1 MAWGCFSGVG
11 LGPLFP
17 VKGNLKNFSQCY
29 ASNFVG
35 TVWGRP
41 FPITAWLCPIAQ
53 SKVHKDVFGWVWC
66 VWDELKWRL
75 RARLSRPTSVPDP
88 FLLQHDCAP
97 VHKARS
103 IKTCLDEF
111 GEFGMNWNGDC
122 EPGFL
127 IQTHKCS
134 SKMGRNSHKNTS
146 KSCGKPSQKSGSCYS
161 CKEGT
166 NFIVMSMCL
175 ECNVIKVLVGV
186 MVKCPNTFVH
196 LVCLYMERFFLMV
209 LHTLQLCLV

>member
-1 MAWGCFSGVG
+1 MSLVCLGWTEMEIASQAFSSNISAWS
-11 LGPLFP
+11 
-17 VKGNLKNFSQCY
+17 
-29 ASNFVG
+29 
-35 TVWGRP
+35 
-41 FPITAWLCPIAQ
+41 FPITAWLC
-53 SKVHKDVFGWVWC
+53 
-66 VWDELKWRL
+66 
-75 RARLSRPTSVPDP
+75 
-88 FLLQHDCAP
+88 P

>member
-1 MAWGCFSGVG
+1 MS
-11 LGPLFP
+11 
-17 VKGNLKNFSQCY
+17 
-29 ASNFVG
+29 
-35 TVWGRP
+35 
-41 FPITAWLCPIAQ
+41 
-53 SKVHKDVFGWVWC
+53 
-66 VWDELKWRL
+66 
-75 RARLSRPTSVPDP
+75 
-88 FLLQHDCAP
+88 
-97 VHKARS
+97 
-103 IKTCLDEF
+103 F

-196 LVCLYMERFFLMV
+196 LVCLYMERFFFNGATYIAVVFGLATSLIHNIFHFHGFCFWLGFSLTIK
-209 LHTLQLCLV
+209 LHPSLSEWVWVS